1 MNWKSQNE
9 PEASYSYTNEV
20 DGEVTTMGNERMN
33 AHTLLCATDTVIKW
47 TGNEIGKEQNMIVTV
62 TIMDMIPTPPQN
74 NEYDDKKTATN
85 MRTIKQTTR
94 PASSLTYHIT

>member
-1 MNWKSQNE
+1 
-9 PEASYSYTNEV
+9 
-20 DGEVTTMGNERMN
+20 
-33 AHTLLCATDTVIKW
+33 
-47 TGNEIGKEQNMIVTV
+47 MIVTV

-94 PASSLTYHIT
+94 PASSLTYHVT